1 VRSIYEA
8 LNRGDSDAATHLTD
22 ANFEVTFQRGPNA
35 GTHRGR
41 ASIQAIVEDQRAA
54 FDAWIIEVER
64 VVERD
69 GQLVAVI
76 KSRLRP
82 RGTDAEF
89 EIRDGHIWTIRDG
102 VALQGFPVPRKPS
115 KPPGCGSRPGFS
127 RVAPGSLCDC
137 VRQKRR
143 QCRPHRPPHHR
154 LRFSSL

>member
-82 RGTDAEF
+82 RGHRCGV
-89 EIRDGHIWTIRDG
+89 RDSRRAHLDDPRWRCLAR
-102 VALQGFPVPRKPS
+102 VPSPEEALEAAG
-115 KPPGCGSRPGFS
+115 
-127 RVAPGSLCDC
+127 
-137 VRQKRR
+137 
-143 QCRPHRPPHHR
+143 
-154 LRFSSL
+154 LRE